1 MTTSSTST
9 AAAKPPVVIQ
19 ASGGGTDGVR
29 PGVGSV
35 IGAAAGPA
43 GEGGAQLPPSAVSL
57 PAGPP
62 SVIPVGQ
69 EPPRQPRADSGMLRA
84 PAGQPQATRSPS
96 QPPPDK
102 DRKIRPPLRN
112 PEGFYTYKNRLDKIR
127 VFREETMR
135 DLRRAEIAVWLAID
149 GCEFDGASQI
159 SQQRIAEIAGIDS
172 RQHVGKAI
180 KSLCKK
186 GLLEVLVTG
195 RYKPNGT
202 EGHGLSSV
210 YRTYPRPEPRLLK
223 AARPESQMSP
233 GGGGEVDSGDGSS
246 AKETTAG
253 LNPKRRKKPR

>member
-1 MTTSSTST
+1 MTTSFTST

-19 ASGGGTDGVR
+19 ASGGETDGVR

-35 IGAAAGPA
+35 VGAAAGPA

-69 EPPRQPRADSGMLRA
+69 EPPKRAFSSSDTLRA
-84 PAGQPQATRSPS
+84 PAGQQQATRSPGH
-96 QPPPDK
+96 PPADK
-102 DRKIRPPLRN
+102 DRKTRPPLRN
-112 PEGFYTYKNRLDKIR
+112 PEGFYKYKNRLHEIR
-127 VFREETMR
+127 VFRAETMR
-135 DLRRAEIAVWLAID
+135 HLRRAELAVWMAIH
-149 GCEFDGASQI
+149 GCQHEGSAQI
-159 SQQRIAEIAGIDS
+159 SQQKIAEIAGIDS

-180 KSLCKK
+180 KSLCKR
-186 GLLEVLVTG
+186 GLLEVLVKG

-223 AARPESQMSP
+223 AARPDSQTSP
-233 GGGGEVDSGDGSS
+233 GVGGEADSGDGSS
-246 AKETTAG
+246 AKETTAD
-253 LNPKRRKKPR
+253 LNLKTPKKPR

>member
-19 ASGGGTDGVR
+19 ASGGETDGVR

-35 IGAAAGPA
+35 VGAAAGPA

-69 EPPRQPRADSGMLRA
+69 EPPRQPRADSETLRA
-84 PAGQPQATRSPS
+84 PAGQQQATRSPG
-96 QPPPDK
+96 QPLPDK

-112 PEGFYTYKNRLDKIR
+112 PEGFYKYKNRLDEIR
-127 VFREETMR
+127 VFRAETMR
-135 DLRRAEIAVWLAID
+135 HLRRAELTVWEAIH
-149 GCEFDGASQI
+149 GCQFNGSAQI
-159 SQQRIAEIAGIDS
+159 SQQKIAEIAGIKS

-180 KSLCKK
+180 KSLRKK
-186 GLLEVLVTG
+186 GLLEVLVEG
-195 RYKPNGT
+195 RYKPNGV

-223 AARPESQMSP
+223 AARPDSQTSP
-233 GGGGEVDSGDGSS
+233 GGGEVDSGDGSS
-246 AKETTAG
+246 AKETTTG